1 MSARMSEAI
10 VLRTYPFREADL
22 IVSFFTRDQGKMR
35 GVARRARRPGS
46 RFGSGLERLSYVKMF
61 YQQREQREL
70 TTLESC
76 EMIRSPF
83 QMTSDYELTVVLD
96 FIAEVSEQLLPP
108 SEPFERF
115 FRLIVAMLEH
125 LRDTGT
131 AGVWS
136 AATYFSLWA
145 VRLSGFLPA
154 DLASADDRAVAA
166 EMLRAPIGELAP
178 REWTKSTAS
187 RLRRSLIGLIEEHIE
202 RRLVTAPMLEA
213 L

>member
-46 RFGSGLERLSYVKMF
+46 RFGSGLERLSYVKMY

-83 QMTSDYELTVVLD
+83 QMTADYELTVALD
-96 FIAEVSEQLLPP
+96 YIAEVSEQLLPP
-108 SEPFERF
+108 AEPFERF
-115 FRLIVAMLEH
+115 FRLIVAVVEH
-125 LRDTGT
+125 LRETGA
-131 AGVWS
+131 AGVWR

-145 VRLSGFLPA
+145 VRLSGFLPS
-154 DLASADDRAVAA
+154 DVASGDDRELAG
-166 EMLRAPIGELAP
+166 EMLRTSIGELAP
-178 REWTKSTAS
+178 REWTKSTSS